1 MFNHYVVI
9 LTQNYQFKNFL
20 IKVIFLFINE
30 QFIHKLEN
38 MENFDQIFTLLAEHE
53 GISLNTDIL
62 ETGLINILALLAIL
76 IYTGRDFLGSLL
88 EERKT
93 TIVNGVQD
101 AEDRLN
107 EAQKRLDEAKKQLNQ
122 ANLVISEIKNETI
135 TTKKRLLES
144 DAFQAKKD
152 LTVRFER
159 ALATFRSKERQ
170 IFVEIKQQI
179 ISLVLQRTVSRAQET
194 FKSQERATAL
204 INETIN
210 KLEGDLL

>member
-1 MFNHYVVI
+1 
-9 LTQNYQFKNFL
+9 
-20 IKVIFLFINE
+20 
-30 QFIHKLEN
+30 

-93 TIVNGVQD
+93 TIVKGVQD

-107 EAQKRLDEAKKQLNQ
+107 EAQKRLTEAEKQLNQ

-135 TTKKRLLES
+135 STKKVLLES
-144 DAFQAKKD
+144 DASQAKKD
-152 LTVRFER
+152 LTIRFER

-170 IFVEIKQQI
+170 IFLEIKQQI
-179 ISLVLQRTVSRAQET
+179 VSLVLQRTVSRVQET
-194 FKSQERATAL
+194 FKSKERAAAL